1 MLLKILQGSFLEL
14 TTSLFIL
21 FVRTV
26 CVAIT
31 QPALRDTAGVVVTT
45 HRAVFSG
52 LPAVQLVG
60 PIRALLSPVAVVL
73 LLKAL
78 ASVQTLEDPLM
89 ERVESQ
95 HHSVKLKVQNQMN
108 SPSFWSLKGKQTA
121 SFLNSIPQVIY
132 NQTLLK
138 CSGQLSQQAS
148 LGCLNMASY
157 LFHYFKD
164 LLEHYQ
170 VVHLGHSIAQPIL
183 RQILEHSSKFEE
195 AKKQWKPTES
205 VFKQSMTFI
214 YDNLSS
220 KYLCI

>member
-1 MLLKILQGSFLEL
+1 MQLKVLQGRFLEL
-14 TTSLFIL
+14 TTPLFI
-21 FVRTV
+21 FPVRTV

-31 QPALRDTAGVVVTT
+31 QPALRDTAGLVVTT

-52 LPAVQLVG
+52 LPAAQLVR

-78 ASVQTLEDPLM
+78 ASVQTPEDPLK

-95 HHSVKLKVQNQMN
+95 HHSAKLKVQNQTN

-121 SFLNSIPQVIY
+121 SYLNSIPQVIHK
-132 NQTLLK
+132 QTLIK

-157 LFHYFKD
+157 LFQYFND
-164 LLEHYQ
+164 LLDHYQ
-170 VVHLGHSIAQPIL
+170 VVHLGHY
-183 RQILEHSSKFEE
+183 SS
-195 AKKQWKPTES
+195 A
-205 VFKQSMTFI
+205 
-214 YDNLSS
+214 
-220 KYLCI
+220 